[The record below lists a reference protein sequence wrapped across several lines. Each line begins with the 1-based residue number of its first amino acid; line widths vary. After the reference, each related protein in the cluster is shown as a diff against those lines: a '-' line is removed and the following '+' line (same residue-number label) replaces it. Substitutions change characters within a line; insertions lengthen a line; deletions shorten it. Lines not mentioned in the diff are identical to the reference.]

1 MIPLIDANKK
11 AGIFIPAKIN
21 FCNNL
26 SFPEELFIG
35 TTVFTHHVFEFSNA
49 PNYDL
54 PNF

>member
-26 SFPEELFIG
+26 LFPEELFIG
-35 TTVFTHHVFEFSNA
+35 TTVFTQKLFKFC
-49 PNYDL
+49 
-54 PNF
+54 F